1 MASVDPKMRVVD
13 PEFEIFWREVGEA
26 VRLVEIKDSRIEMTV
41 ERANRGAKVNITDN
55 QVVIYMYEVEPK
67 QPALMVP

>member
-1 MASVDPKMRVVD
+1 MATDPKQRIVD

-26 VRLVEIKDSRIEMTV
+26 VHMVELNNVEITV
-41 ERANRGAKVNITDN
+41 ERGNRGAKVGTDPTREQIT
-55 QVVIYMYEVEPK
+55 IYIYEVEPK